1 MMAVCWG
8 EENRSRRPTLTPEAE
23 MDGNEFNKNLNLYH
37 TPESL
42 APYEGRHVAWSVD
55 GKRILAAADS
65 YEELYAEVDRL
76 GIKEMEYVSG
86 FVPRSDVSYY

>member
-1 MMAVCWG
+1 
-8 EENRSRRPTLTPEAE
+8 
-23 MDGNEFNKNLNLYH
+23 MDGNEFNRNISNH
-37 TPESL
+37 TLEEL

-65 YEELYAEVDRL
+65 FDELFDEVDRL
-76 GIKEMEYVSG
+76 GIKEMEYVAG